1 MGFRK
6 VVLGNHPQHFAW
18 LERGTA
24 KPWTGVPNYGTTKNA
39 DFEDVLMSFDCL
51 KVILGAFNM
60 AFWWLVGGYI
70 NL

>member
-24 KPWTGVPNYGTTKNA
+24 KPLTGVPNYGTTKNA
-39 DFEDVLMSFDCL
+39 DFEDVLMSFDFL